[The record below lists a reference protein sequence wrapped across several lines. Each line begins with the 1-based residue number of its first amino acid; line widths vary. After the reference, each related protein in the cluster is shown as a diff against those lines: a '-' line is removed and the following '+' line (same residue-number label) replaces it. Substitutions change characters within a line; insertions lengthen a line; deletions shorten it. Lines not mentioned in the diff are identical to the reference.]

1 MKKRHENTG
10 GHKDLWKRES
20 SGSDG
25 IVKGIGNGFLEVTAG
40 MTIKRF
46 IEMFQV
52 GTGQKCRGQP

>member
-1 MKKRHENTG
+1 MKTLG

-25 IVKGIGNGFLEVTAG
+25 TVKGIGNGFLEVTAG